1 MADPLLAQIEKF
13 LKRRGVAASTF
24 GREVMGDP
32 GLVAQMRAGRS
43 VTLRTEKKI
52 RGYLEV
58 DE

>member
-1 MADPLLAQIEKF
+1 VADPLLAKIEKF
-13 LKRRGVAASTF
+13 LRRRGMAASTF

-32 GLVAQMRAGRS
+32 GLVRQMRSGRS

-52 RGYLEV
+52 RDYLEV